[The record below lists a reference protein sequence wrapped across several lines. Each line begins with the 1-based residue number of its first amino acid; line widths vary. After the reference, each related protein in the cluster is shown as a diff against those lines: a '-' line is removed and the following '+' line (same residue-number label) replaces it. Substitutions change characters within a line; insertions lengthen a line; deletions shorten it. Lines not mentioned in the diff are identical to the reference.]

1 MNFKTKDYKFNSFIT
16 RYGKP
21 EYVRQYLLL
30 ILLCIIFFFLPLQVF
45 IIGDFSGIGVQG
57 AVYRYQTS
65 VYGTA
70 SMLIPREINYIT
82 MGIYGGKTALS
93 VILWGLGTAMLA
105 CTMAYSFIHAETPS
119 LAYYRQVTYGLIVSC
134 VIYLTSCIAQYGILF
149 SWSGGNFFSCWNHYC
164 SGLDRDFTFFPRI
177 IRTKIKIGRD
187 LTENE

>member
-1 MNFKTKDYKFNSFIT
+1 M
-16 RYGKP
+16 
-21 EYVRQYLLL
+21 EQL
-30 ILLCIIFFFLPLQVF
+30 
-45 IIGDFSGIGVQG
+45 
-57 AVYRYQTS
+57 A
-65 VYGTA
+65 
-70 SMLIPREINYIT
+70 MLIPREINYIT

-149 SWSGGNFFSCWNHYC
+149 HGPAGISFPVGIIIVLVWIGILH
-164 SGLDRDFTFFPRI
+164 FFPESFGP
-177 IRTKIKIGRD
+177 KSKSEKD

>member
-1 MNFKTKDYKFNSFIT
+1 MLVIHWFLYHLVYGVINPVNFKTKDYKFNSFIT

-70 SMLIPREINYIT
+70 
-82 MGIYGGKTALS
+82 
-93 VILWGLGTAMLA
+93 
-105 CTMAYSFIHAETPS
+105 CHADT
-119 LAYYRQVTYGLIVSC
+119 T
-134 VIYLTSCIAQYGILF
+134 
-149 SWSGGNFFSCWNHYC
+149 GN
-164 SGLDRDFTFFPRI
+164 
-177 IRTKIKIGRD
+177 
-187 LTENE
+187 